1 MIDFIE
7 IIKSFK
13 LIQLKVLL
21 KLSKNFFLQIFEKWW
36 AKYWSLV
43 SLYPLLV
50 WLLAFRAEKSRNRES
65 ADRLRP
71 EIVPTCLTL
80 MAVFEVVVGLN
91 AHSWDWVTSGVGL
104 REAHSSP
111 INGSNASISM
121 TVIHASIAVLSVL
134 FKRRVL
140 TRIQKSTDVCFQKI
154 VPQI

>member
-13 LIQLKVLL
+13 VIQKKVLL
-21 KLSKNFFLQIFEKWW
+21 KLNKKNFLQIFEKWW

-50 WLLAFRAEKSRNRES
+50 WLLAFRAENSRNRET
-65 ADRLRP
+65 ADRLCP
-71 EIVPTCLTL
+71 EIVPTCPTL
-80 MAVFEVVVGLN
+80 MAVFEAVVGLN
-91 AHSWDWVTSGVGL
+91 ARSWEWVTSGVGL
-104 REAHSSP
+104 QEAHSSP

-121 TVIHASIAVLSVL
+121 TVIRATTVVLSVL